1 MKRHQ
6 INIDTLSGKTWASCS
21 TCKLSSKQGTKA
33 KAEAWAHKHQEDVL
47 NNVRIKS
54 MAKKS
59 RPFRS
64 WKEHPPWNK

>member
-6 INIDTLSGKTWASCS
+6 INISTSSGKTWASCS

-33 KAEAWAHKHQEDVL
+33 KAEAWAYKHQDDVL
-47 NNVRIKS
+47 NNVLIKS
-54 MAKKS
+54 MAKS

-64 WKEHPPWNK
+64 WKEHPPRNK